1 MAKDLNVT
9 YSNVGASLADKD
21 YDLDQF
27 CETIL
32 RQIKSSDLNQNFIGA
47 NKRIIDSLRSDI
59 ERLEEVKSLET
70 VKKIFEKL
78 DKCNENITKEIRM
91 NVEKQN
97 VENCLQLYYEKQ
109 RLANIFLK
117 PPHGIFVTGRGAIS
131 DCLQVQ
137 YGNISFG
144 TSRKVLFG
152 SYN

>member
-1 MAKDLNVT
+1 M
-9 YSNVGASLADKD
+9 
-21 YDLDQF
+21 
-27 CETIL
+27 
-32 RQIKSSDLNQNFIGA
+32 
-47 NKRIIDSLRSDI
+47 
-59 ERLEEVKSLET
+59 EEVKSKET
-70 VKKIFEKL
+70 LRKMFDKL
-78 DKCNENITKEIRM
+78 DKCNENITNEIKI

-109 RLANIFLK
+109 RLANIFLR

-144 TSRKVLFG
+144 TSRKLLFG